1 MSKNPKAEIRE
12 LKDKLDKLRSEIS
25 NLQTNIDQLRGRRE
39 DALKLAAESKKI
51 TTPRTDFRQRR
62 VLRGHYGKVYAVQW
76 QPEAEDEEEADN
88 LVSAS
93 QDGKL
98 IIWNG
103 RTTNKLKL
111 IALKS
116 TWVMTCAYAP
126 GGRLVACGGLDNMC
140 TIFPTNLDSSDNV
153 PVPVAELRRHE
164 GYLSSCRF
172 INDHEVLTASGDS
185 LCILWDVNKQAV
197 KTIFDSHSSDVMSVS
212 ISPDKKIFVSGSCDT
227 TAKVF
232 EMGSGECVGTF
243 TGHEA
248 DINAVEWFL
257 DGHAFASGSDDST
270 LRLFDKRAY
279 RQLNHYAEG
288 KFMSGVTS
296 LCFSKS
302 GKYLFGGYDD
312 SPFAVVWDTLSAS
325 PLQILNT
332 LTTRVSCVGL
342 QSNGFALCTG
352 SWDYHL
358 RIWA

>member
-1 MSKNPKAEIRE
+1 MSRSNPKAEIRE
-12 LKDKLDKLRSEIS
+12 LKENLDKLRGEITS
-25 NLQTNIDQLRGRRE
+25 LQDKINQLRGRRE
-39 DALKLAAESKKI
+39 DALKKAAEGKNILSGA
-51 TTPRTDFRQRR
+51 TQFRQRR
-62 VLRGHYGKVYAVQW
+62 LLRGHYGKVYAMQW
-76 QPEAEDEEEADN
+76 QLEVDDEDEADK

-103 RTTNKLKL
+103 RTTNKLRL

-116 TWVMTCAYAP
+116 SWVMTCAYAP
-126 GGRLVACGGLDNMC
+126 SGSYVACGGLDNMC
-140 TIFPTNLDSSDNV
+140 TIFPTVDVAGNE
-153 PVPVAELRRHE
+153 PKPTAELRHHE

-172 INDHEVLTASGDS
+172 VNDNEILTASGDS
-185 LCILWDVNKQAV
+185 LCILWDINKNAV

-212 ISPDKKIFVSGSCDT
+212 ISPDKKSFVSGSCDT

-232 EMGSGECVGTF
+232 EMSSGDCVGTF

-248 DINAVEWFL
+248 DINTVEWFL

-270 LRLFDKRAY
+270 LRLFDTRAY

-288 KFMSGVTS
+288 KIMSGVTS

-312 SPFAVVWDTLSAS
+312 SPYAVVWDTLTAS
-325 PLQILNT
+325 PVQIFTT
-332 LTTRVSCVGL
+332 LTTRVSCVGM
-342 QSNGFALCTG
+342 QCNGFALCTG
-352 SWDYHL
+352 SWDYNL
-358 RIWA
+358 RVWA

>member
-1 MSKNPKAEIRE
+1 MIKSPKVEIRE
-12 LKDKLDKLRSEIS
+12 LKDKLDKLRININ
-25 NLQTNIDQLRGRRE
+25 NLQTSINQLRGRRE
-39 DALKLAAESKKI
+39 DALKIAAKSQKI
-51 TTPRTDFRQRR
+51 PTPQTNFRQRR
-62 VLRGHYGKVYAVQW
+62 LLRGHYGKVYAVQW
-76 QPEAEDEEEADN
+76 QQEAKNEEEADH

-98 IIWNG
+98 IIWNA
-103 RTTNKLKL
+103 RSTNKLRL

-116 TWVMTCAYAP
+116 AWVMTCAYAP
-126 GGRLVACGGLDNMC
+126 SGRFVACGGLDNMC
-140 TIFPTNLDSSDNV
+140 TIFPTNDVASNE
-153 PVPVAELRRHE
+153 PKPIAELRHHE

-172 INDHEVLTASGDS
+172 VSDHEILTASGDS

-212 ISPDKKIFVSGSCDT
+212 VSPDKKIFVSGSCDT

-248 DINAVEWFL
+248 DINTVEWFL

-279 RQLNHYAEG
+279 RQLNHYSES

-325 PLQILNT
+325 PSQIFTT

-342 QSNGFALCTG
+342 QSNGFALATG
-352 SWDYHL
+352 SWDYNL

>member
-12 LKDKLDKLRSEIS
+12 LKDKLDRIRTDIN
-25 NLQTNIDQLRGRRE
+25 NLQTSINQLRGRRE
-39 DALKLAAESKKI
+39 DALKIAATRSKKVQ
-51 TTPRTDFRQRR
+51 PARANFRQRR
-62 VLRGHYGKVYAVQW
+62 LLRGHYGKVYALQW
-76 QPEAEDEEEADN
+76 QQKVEQDDDADN

-103 RTTNKLKL
+103 RTTNKLRL
-111 IALKS
+111 ISLKS
-116 TWVMTCAYAP
+116 SWVMTCAYAP
-126 GGRLVACGGLDNMC
+126 GGRFVACGGLDNMC
-140 TIFPTNLDSSDNV
+140 TIFRTDDVASSD
-153 PVPVAELRRHE
+153 PKPTAELRHHE

-172 INDHEVLTASGDS
+172 VNDNEILTASGDS
-185 LCILWDVNKQAV
+185 LCILWDINKQAV
-197 KTIFDSHSSDVMSVS
+197 KTIFHSHSSDVMSVS
-212 ISPDKKIFVSGSCDT
+212 IAPEKKIFVSGSCDT

-232 EMGSGECVGTF
+232 EMGSGDCVGTF

-248 DINAVEWFL
+248 DINAVEWFH

-288 KFMSGVTS
+288 KIMSGVTS

-312 SPFAVVWDTLSAS
+312 APYAVVWDTLSAS
-325 PLQILNT
+325 SLQMFTT

-352 SWDYHL
+352 SWDYNL